1 MSRNHFQL
9 VEKKEGSEDE
19 AEGREGTDGV
29 RETLGQMELAEEREP
44 ICCLLCPSPYVTVK
58 ESADRPALR

>member
-1 MSRNHFQL
+1 M
-9 VEKKEGSEDE
+9 EGSEDE

-29 RETLGQMELAEEREP
+29 RETLGPKGEGADLL
-44 ICCLLCPSPYVTVK
+44 LLCPSPYVTVK